1 VLSRD
6 TRLLSSAKVGAKL
19 ANAPSQALAQKR
31 AQRRS
36 IDVTDFGRN
45 GVEVETAA
53 VERGLGPLDAE
64 VLKVGER
71 RFAQHRLA
79 ATLQGAGA
87 VAIAPAASCKEN
99 PSLRFPRAQRSKRA
113 ISGSACARWLGIM

>member
-1 VLSRD
+1 MLSRD

-19 ANAPSQALAQKR
+19 ADAPSQALTQKR
-31 AQRRS
+31 AQCGSVDIADLR
-36 IDVTDFGRN
+36 RN

-53 VERGLGPLDAE
+53 VEQRLRALDAE

-71 RFAQHRLA
+71 RFAKHRLA
-79 ATLQGAGA
+79 ATCKVRAL

-113 ISGSACARWLGIM
+113 ISGSACARWLGMM